1 MTPEFAYFLK
11 VNVAFVLF
19 YAFYRLL
26 FYKDTFFKLR
36 RVSLLAFFG
45 LALLYPLLNIQE
57 WVKEQEPMTEVIM
70 MYAAMMPEVT
80 ITPETV
86 VKTDWKAVMLSAS
99 SYIYWSVV
107 ALLLVRFFVQ
117 LTSILLLAYRSKRT
131 LIHGV
136 LVYRLDKPAGPFSFF
151 QMIFIHPESH
161 SEKEIDEILTHECT
175 HVFQWHS
182 IDVMIC
188 ELITVVCWVNPFAWL
203 LKREVRHNLE
213 YLADNTVIQ
222 SGYDCKSYQY
232 HLLGLAHH
240 YQAAATLYNSFNVL
254 HLKNRISMMNKK
266 RSHGIGRTKYLI
278 FIPLAV
284 FLMLLSN
291 IEAVARI
298 TKEIA
303 ADAVADVKEATEV
316 MITQGDNVK
325 VTGQVIDDF
334 NGPVIGASVII
345 KGTNVGTITDTKGNF
360 TLETTK
366 DAVLSFSFP
375 GMKPKEVAVK
385 DVLGNLKVQLY
396 PDGSIQRTQP
406 TTGTAPAASPK
417 PRTST
422 DQVFT
427 VVEVMPEFPGG
438 QEALLQFLAKT
449 VKYPV
454 IAQEN
459 GIQGRVTASFIV
471 EKDGSVT
478 DIEVIRGV
486 DPSLDKEAIRV
497 LSTMPKWTPGKQRG
511 QDVAVKYTVPVTF
524 RLQGKDAP
532 DSGGNKQ
539 EKQELQGKDAEN
551 EIVVVGYGEQKETT
565 VSDQVFVMVE
575 KMPQYPGGDAALTRF
590 IANTVQYPVSAQQ
603 NGIQGRVVCSFIINP
618 DGSVS
623 DAEVIQGVDP
633 ALDKEA
639 LRVIGQMPKW
649 IPGMQRGKAVKVKYT
664 TPVTFRLQ

>member
-70 MYAAMMPEVT
+70 MYSAMMPEVT

-278 FIPLAV
+278 FIPLAA

-298 TKEIA
+298 TGEIA
-303 ADAVADVKEATEV
+303 AEAVAGVKEATEISV
-316 MITQGDNVK
+316 LSEDDVK
-325 VTGQVIDDF
+325 VSGQVIDDF
-334 NGPVIGASVII
+334 NGPVIGANVIV
-345 KGTNVGTITDTKGNF
+345 KGTNVGTITDTEGYF
-360 TLETTK
+360 VLETTK
-366 DAVLSFSFP
+366 NAVLRFSFP
-375 GMKPKEVAVK
+375 GMKAKEVAVK
-385 DVLGNLKVQLY
+385 DVQGKLKVQLY
-396 PDGSIQRTQP
+396 SDGSAQGSQS
-406 TTGTAPAASPK
+406 APPPPPMSPQI
-417 PRTST
+417 ST
-422 DQVFT
+422 DPSDLVFT

-438 QEALLQFLAKT
+438 QGALLQFLAKSI
-449 VKYPV
+449 KYPV
-454 IAQEN
+454 IAQQN
-459 GIQGRVTASFIV
+459 GIQGRVTCSFV
-471 EKDGSVT
+471 VGKDGVIRN
-478 DIEVIRGV
+478 IEVIRGV
-486 DPSLDKEAIRV
+486 DPSLDLEATRV
-497 LSTMPKWTPGKQRG
+497 ISIMPKWKPGMQKG
-511 QDVAVKYTVPVTF
+511 KEVSVKYTVPVTF
-524 RLQGKDAP
+524 RLQGKED
-532 DSGGNKQ
+532 NKPTPLPAG
-539 EKQELQGKDAEN
+539 ESDN
-551 EIVVVGYGEQKETT
+551 EITVVGYGEQKSADT
-565 VSDQVFVMVE
+565 SGQVFAIVE
-575 KMPQYPGGDAALTRF
+575 KMPQFPGGEKAINEF
-590 IANTVQYPVSAQQ
+590 ISKTLQYPVIAQE
-603 NGIQGRVVCSFIINP
+603 NGIQGKVVCSFIINQ
-618 DGSVS
+618 DGSVT
-623 DAEVIQGVDP
+623 DAEVISGVDP
-633 ALDKEA
+633 SLDREA
-639 LRVIGQMPKW
+639 LRIVSAMPKW
-649 IPGMQRGKAVKVKYT
+649 TPGTQRGKAVRVKYT
-664 TPVTFRLQ
+664 MPVTFTLQ